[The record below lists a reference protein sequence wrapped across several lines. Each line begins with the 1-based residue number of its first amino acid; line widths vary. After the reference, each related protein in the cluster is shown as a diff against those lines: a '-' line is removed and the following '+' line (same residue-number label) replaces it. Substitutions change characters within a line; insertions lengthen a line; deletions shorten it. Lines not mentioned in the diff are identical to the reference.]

1 MIYTAEYLIE
11 RRKERWNSS
20 NDIDFDKRFRNAV
33 ANKLLEDKELLF
45 EVRKRP
51 EKLIE
56 LLFIVVD
63 KEQKTIP
70 FFLNEVQKD
79 FINKLNK
86 AIEDYEKGI
95 ILDIGF
101 IILKGR
107 QQGFTTVITE
117 YQLACT
123 ILNRNFQG
131 FTIADESSNTEA
143 IFQNKAKFVYDN
155 LPGIVKP
162 TEKFNNKRQLL
173 FEKLNSS
180 WSVDTA
186 TKNMGRSR
194 TINFFHG
201 SECAFWQYGIA
212 VTQAGLGEAFTKNC
226 IKIYESTANGFNDF
240 KKMWDSDRYINCF
253 YEWWKTKE
261 YRINFESK
269 EIKAEFLQD
278 IDKKEDWIFNRLKWL
293 KNTIKLDT
301 EQLYWYYNK
310 YENYIDKDLIK
321 QEYPCTP
328 EEAFLATGQCYF
340 NKDKII
346 QRIAEVRTIK
356 PIKKGYFVYQ
366 EDVLTAQ
373 NGEKYI
379 TLTNINFKEDE
390 NGFIEIYED
399 VKERYP
405 YVLSGDTAGEGSD
418 FFTGQVINN
427 ITGKQVCKLRKKFDE
442 IEYTK
447 QMYCL
452 GMYYNKALIGIEN
465 NYSTYPTNKLD
476 EMKYPNLYIRE
487 KEDDYTNRKEKRFG
501 FKTTAVTRP
510 LILAILQ
517 QIVLEEIDK
526 IVDLD
531 TLNEMIVFIKNEKG
545 RAEAE
550 QGEHDDLVMALAIV
564 YYIRNQ
570 QTFKLLPKEIAKTVE
585 VDYSAFGINSYSNT
599 DEFGSSIEII

>member
-1 MIYTAEYLIE
+1 MTYSADYLIQK
-11 RRKERWNSS
+11 RKEHWN
-20 NDIDFDKRFRNAV
+20 NNEDLEYDKRFRNAV